1 MLQLAPRYYL
11 AKGKGCQPSLRVR
24 VAFCGVVLPRHAL
37 HTPILSLSLPH
48 QRRHSLALVNEW
60 PKPPRLLHHLTWLC
74 HGSTQDLFKLWYH
87 NTTTHARTHGH
98 NDATTKETT
107 QQRKQR
113 RNNATTQQRNN
124 ATTNATTQQRND
136 ERNDERNDATTQRRT
151 QRHNYARTNAT
162 NANNVTTQQRNNVR
176 RAEATFE
183 FSPPGRRQN
192 HFSLPCPRPKDL
204 THTYTHGHGQK
215 RCHTSHH
222 TTHRTL

>member
-11 AKGKGCQPSLRVR
+11 AKGKGCHPSLRVR

-124 ATTNATTQQRND
+124 ATTNATTQLRKD
-136 ERNDERNDATTQRRT
+136 ERNKRK
-151 QRHNYARTNAT
+151 QRHNT
-162 NANNVTTQQRNNVR
+162 TTQQRTKSGGNVR
-176 RAEATFE
+176 VFTPWTATKPLFT
-183 FSPPGRRQN
+183 P
-192 HFSLPCPRPKDL
+192 LPKAKGP
-204 THTYTHGHGQK
+204 HTYIHAWPWPKTLSHV
-215 RCHTSHH
+215 TPHH
-222 TTHRTL
+222 TPYTLTTATLTTDDLLPYFRTS